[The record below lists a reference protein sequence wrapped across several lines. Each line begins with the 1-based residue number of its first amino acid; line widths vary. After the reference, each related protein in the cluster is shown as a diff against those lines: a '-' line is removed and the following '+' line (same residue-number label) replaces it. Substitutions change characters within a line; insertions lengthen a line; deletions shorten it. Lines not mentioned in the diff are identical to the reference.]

1 MNRIILIGNG
11 FDLAHGLPT
20 SYGDFINQYW
30 DDFGYHIL
38 NGYARWMSE
47 EFDTTNIKPYTDN
60 IACLEI
66 IIKKNADLMHL
77 PVCNNEQNSYSNL
90 CKFINDYNHVERF
103 SDAIFRINPSKIASV
118 WSMVSW
124 LLLRVFSNH
133 ALYSLF
139 SIVFSFLYLQN

>member
-103 SDAIFRINPSKIASV
+103 SDAIQLYFR
-118 WSMVSW
+118 
-124 LLLRVFSNH
+124 
-133 ALYSLF
+133 Y
-139 SIVFSFLYLQN
+139 